1 MASPNPSPPLHGA
14 GPASS
19 PPYPTAAT
27 PDPSSVLA
35 DGALGVDARGDLSLN
50 GDPISGAAAD
60 AAAIA
65 ARDALQPSTRLVP
78 KSIAGSGL
86 SSSSLRLVSAS
97 AFGLEQV
104 EETDEDVSLPSTKA
118 PSLLAA
124 AISGSAAYPR
134 APSLTRSA
142 PGEVLAEAARPMSP
156 PLPVERSPP
165 RRFSESAALLTM
177 IPVPSPPPP
186 PVPAPAPDPVLPEI
200 LIHVEQT
207 LPRRAALDSSGGSR
221 AGTPSPPLPST
232 ALSRPPSPR
241 GTATAS
247 TPDLLLAS
255 AATATAATA
264 TAPTPVPVAPAPRMD
279 QYYPSLPGLANA
291 GVPPAPSASTAPST
305 SALTDQHAA
314 SVTSVAG
321 TPPQRAQRTFLG
333 GASALDATHLA
344 TLVSS
349 TLLQGSVTAVAPS
362 PSQSQLPVQVSRT
375 SLHETP
381 IAAPSQIAPNNPPE
395 TPVPVS
401 PTTNDLARLIGP
413 GTQGRA
419 DDVDAERGGESG
431 NGSQMEPTIGC
442 FAVMARAVYQRVWRP
457 FDENVVQTVL
467 AAANDAMVQPDARVW
482 RMWDNMKRTL
492 DLYYLICV
500 PLHMAFVCDYGY
512 AYFFHFCALDVI
524 MLVSVLLDVVRPR
537 YDAFGQLVAER
548 DAKRHLFL
556 SQPIKVAQ
564 LFSCIPFDWAVLFYA
579 LSTHQPL
586 ECHNPQ
592 YVLHEHLLNPA
603 LATHEE
609 LAHAELRHS
618 YHHADIPMLLAVYSA
633 LRALRLIQIA
643 DSVLWMFD
651 FRFPRIPHAVGRL
664 IKNLLLS
671 IAMAWLNSCVFW
683 ALDSHLVDDDRFIA
697 HMLVDKH
704 TQTVPTSFVYRQA
717 RNFHSSQRALFFLM
731 RDLEVTEEVLYQ
743 SYEMLLSAIVF
754 GSVFGNLAAIVKL
767 FDANSVYSRAEKHRK
782 YKKDFLC
789 RYMVENHFPA
799 ELQKRIIDQE
809 ELEWVHKAGL
819 DVEELF
825 NSLPKTLRRDVC
837 VHLYFGL
844 INKVPLFKDTDERF
858 KMALAERVTMINV
871 RSKFY
876 VCKVGDLGTELFF
889 IRSGSVEILTADES
903 KVIVT
908 LQSGSFFGEVAL
920 LQDARRTATART
932 VGDTQLCV
940 LRKDDF
946 NAILKDHPDMAA
958 HFERI
963 VQERR
968 EADERRKIE
977 AAERAREE
985 ALQARR
991 KSVMLM
997 RSASKSS
1004 RRKST
1009 ARGSGILASLRSRA
1023 SLGTGSSHAT
1033 HDAEAAPSH
1042 PPPQAHAAVVAPVV
1056 AAVSP
1061 APAVVPVGPAAVP
1074 VIAAVDPSDDG
1085 ESEGTGSDE
1094 DGVASRH
1101 HSGTSLHIP
1110 ERRSALMLAAG
1121 FFARPTMSLMHMM
1134 RGNGGG
1140 GGTGG
1145 GETSGGDRLGV

>member
-1 MASPNPSPPLHGA
+1 MASPNPSPPLHGN
-14 GPASS
+14 GPAA
-19 PPYPTAAT
+19 PPLPAAAAT
-27 PDPSSVLA
+27 DHTAVLA
-35 DGALGVDARGDLSLN
+35 DGAVGFDARGDLSLN
-50 GDPISGAAAD
+50 GDPISGAAAAD

-78 KSIAGSGL
+78 KSIAGAGL
-86 SSSSLRLVSAS
+86 SSSSLQLVSSS

-124 AISGSAAYPR
+124 VTSGSPAYPR
-134 APSLTRSA
+134 APSSTRSA
-142 PGEVLAEAARPMSP
+142 PGEVLTEVARTMSP
-156 PLPVERSPP
+156 PLPGERSPP
-165 RRFSESAALLTM
+165 RRFSESAALLAM
-177 IPVPSPPPP
+177 IPVPPPA

-221 AGTPSPPLPST
+221 AGTPSPPLPSL

-247 TPDLLLAS
+247 TPDLIL
-255 AATATAATA
+255 ATAGPTR
-264 TAPTPVPVAPAPRMD
+264 APPAPAPVPVPVGPAPRTD
-279 QYYPSLPGLANA
+279 LCYPSLPGLANA
-291 GVPPAPSASTAPST
+291 GVPPAPNASTVPST
-305 SALTDQHAA
+305 SALADQHAA
-314 SVTSVAG
+314 SATSVAG
-321 TPPQRAQRTFLG
+321 TPPPRAQRTFLG

-349 TLLQGSVTAVAPS
+349 TLLQGSATAVATS
-362 PSQSQLPVQVSRT
+362 PSQSPGPVQASRS
-375 SLHETP
+375 SLHEAQP
-381 IAAPSQIAPNNPPE
+381 AAPSQLAPITPPE
-395 TPVPVS
+395 STVPVS
-401 PTTNDLARLIGP
+401 PTSNDLARLIAP
-413 GTQGRA
+413 GTPGGV
-419 DDVDAERGGESG
+419 DDLDPERGADGG
-431 NGSQMEPTIGC
+431 DGSQSEPRVGC
-442 FAVMARAVYQRVWRP
+442 FAAITRAIYQRVWRP
-457 FDENVVQTVL
+457 FDATVVQTVVATL
-467 AAANDAMVQPDARVW
+467 NDAMVQPDARVW

-492 DLYYLICV
+492 DLYYLICE
-500 PLHMAFVCDYGY
+500 MAFVCDYGY
-512 AYFFHFCALDVI
+512 AYFYHFCALDVI
-524 MLVSVLLDVVRPR
+524 MLVSVLLNVVRPR

-548 DAKRHLFL
+548 NAKRHLFL

-564 LFSCIPFDWAVLFYA
+564 LLSCIPFDWAVLFYA
-579 LSTHQPL
+579 LSTKQPL

-592 YVLHEHLLNPA
+592 YVLHEHLLDP
-603 LATHEE
+603 LVATHEE
-609 LAHAELRHS
+609 LAHAEMRHS
-618 YHHADIPMLLAVYSA
+618 YHHADIPTLLAIYSA

-643 DSVLWMFD
+643 DSVIWMFD

-683 ALDSHLVDDDRFIA
+683 ALDSHLVDEDRFIA

-704 TQTVPTSFVYRQA
+704 THTVPTSFVYRQA
-717 RNFHSSQRALFFLM
+717 RNFHFSQRSLFFLM
-731 RDLEVTEEVLYQ
+731 RELEVTEEVLYQ
-743 SYEMLLSAIVF
+743 TYEMLLSAIVF

-876 VCKVGDLGTELFF
+876 VCKAGDLGTELFF

-946 NAILKDHPDMAA
+946 NAILKDHPDMAV

-968 EADERRKIE
+968 EADERRKQE

-991 KSVMLM
+991 KSAMLM

-1023 SLGTGSSHAT
+1023 SLGTGGSHMT
-1033 HDAEAAPSH
+1033 HDAETH
-1042 PPPQAHAAVVAPVV
+1042 PPLQVHAAVVAPVV

-1061 APAVVPVGPAAVP
+1061 APALVPVGLGAVP
-1074 VIAAVDPSDDG
+1074 VIAATDQDADG
-1085 ESEGTGSDE
+1085 ESDGTGSDE
-1094 DGVASRH
+1094 DGVPSRH
-1101 HSGTSLHIP
+1101 HSQMSLHLP

-1121 FFARPTMSLMHMM
+1121 FFARPTVSLMHMM
-1134 RGNGGG
+1134 RGSGGG
-1140 GGTGG
+1140 AGGG
-1145 GETSGGDRLGV
+1145 GETRGGAGGGDRLGV

>member
-1 MASPNPSPPLHGA
+1 M
-14 GPASS
+14 
-19 PPYPTAAT
+19 
-27 PDPSSVLA
+27 
-35 DGALGVDARGDLSLN
+35 DL
-50 GDPISGAAAD
+50 
-60 AAAIA
+60 
-65 ARDALQPSTRLVP
+65 
-78 KSIAGSGL
+78 
-86 SSSSLRLVSAS
+86 
-97 AFGLEQV
+97 F
-104 EETDEDVSLPSTKA
+104 
-118 PSLLAA
+118 
-124 AISGSAAYPR
+124 
-134 APSLTRSA
+134 
-142 PGEVLAEAARPMSP
+142 
-156 PLPVERSPP
+156 
-165 RRFSESAALLTM
+165 
-177 IPVPSPPPP
+177 
-186 PVPAPAPDPVLPEI
+186 
-200 LIHVEQT
+200 
-207 LPRRAALDSSGGSR
+207 
-221 AGTPSPPLPST
+221 
-232 ALSRPPSPR
+232 
-241 GTATAS
+241 
-247 TPDLLLAS
+247 
-255 AATATAATA
+255 
-264 TAPTPVPVAPAPRMD
+264 
-279 QYYPSLPGLANA
+279 YPSLPGLANA
-291 GVPPAPSASTAPST
+291 GAPPAPNPPTAPT
-305 SALTDQHAA
+305 PPLAEQHAVSA
-314 SVTSVAG
+314 TSVVAG

-349 TLLQGSVTAVAPS
+349 TLLQGSATAVAPS
-362 PSQSQLPVQVSRT
+362 PSQSPALVQASRS
-375 SLHETP
+375 SLHDPQPRE
-381 IAAPSQIAPNNPPE
+381 PSQLAPITPPE
-395 TPVPVS
+395 SSVPVS
-401 PTTNDLARLIGP
+401 PTTNDLARLITP
-413 GTQGRA
+413 GTPGGA
-419 DDVDAERGGESG
+419 EDLLPERGGDGSD
-431 NGSQMEPTIGC
+431 GSQTEPRIGC
-442 FAVMARAVYQRVWRP
+442 FAAMARAIYQRVWRP
-457 FDENVVQTVL
+457 FDENVVQTVV
-467 AAANDAMVQPDARVW
+467 ATVNDAMVQPDARF
-482 RMWDNMKRTL
+482 
-492 DLYYLICV
+492 
-500 PLHMAFVCDYGY
+500 PLQMAFVCDYGY

-524 MLVSVLLDVVRPR
+524 MLISVLLDVVRPR

-579 LSTHQPL
+579 VSTHQPL

-592 YVLHEHLLNPA
+592 YVLHEHLLDAA

-618 YHHADIPMLLAVYSA
+618 YHHADIPQLLAIYSA

-683 ALDSHLVDDDRFIA
+683 TLDSHLVDEDRFIA

-717 RNFHSSQRALFFLM
+717 RNFHFSQRALFFLM

-743 SYEMLLSAIVF
+743 TYEMLLSAIVF

-932 VGDTQLCV
+932 VGDTQL
-940 LRKDDF
+940 
-946 NAILKDHPDMAA
+946 NA
-958 HFERI
+958 
-963 VQERR
+963 R
-968 EADERRKIE
+968 EADERRKQE
-977 AAERAREE
+977 AADRAREE

-1033 HDAEAAPSH
+1033 HDAEAPPVH
-1042 PPPQAHAAVVAPVV
+1042 PPQVHAAVVAPVV

-1061 APAVVPVGPAAVP
+1061 APVVVPAGPAAVP
-1074 VIAAVDPSDDG
+1074 VIAATDPDADD
-1085 ESEGTGSDE
+1085 ESEGTVSDQ
-1094 DGVASRH
+1094 DGVPSRH
-1101 HSGTSLHIP
+1101 HSQMSLRLP

-1121 FFARPTMSLMHMM
+1121 FFARPTVSLMHMM
-1134 RGNGGG
+1134 RGT

-1145 GETSGGDRLGV
+1145 GETRGGAGGGDRLGV